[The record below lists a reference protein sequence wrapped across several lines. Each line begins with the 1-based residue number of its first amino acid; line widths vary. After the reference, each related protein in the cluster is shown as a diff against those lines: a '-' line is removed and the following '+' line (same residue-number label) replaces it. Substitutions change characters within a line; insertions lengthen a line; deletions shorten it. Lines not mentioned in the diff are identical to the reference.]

1 MVYGGQLH
9 ESEPLRYV
17 EWWYMG
23 RRACHS
29 LRRYI
34 SEAEQPTSTVDRQG
48 TTMKQALLG
57 DFQLKLNRLRGVM
70 IENCK
75 VILLWVTQW
84 LFLGAR
90 YSFDGIDYW
99 INLIQRRKGIALFDD
114 CHQYV
119 SLLQIALCCRSK
131 NHQAFKI
138 QTFKIQI
145 LLLQH

>member
-9 ESEPLRYV
+9 ESEPLRHV

-23 RRACHS
+23 RRTTDRRACHS

-57 DFQLKLNRLRGVM
+57 DFQLKLKRLRGVM

-75 VILLWVTQW
+75 VILLWVTQ
-84 LFLGAR
+84 
-90 YSFDGIDYW
+90 
-99 INLIQRRKGIALFDD
+99 
-114 CHQYV
+114 
-119 SLLQIALCCRSK
+119 
-131 NHQAFKI
+131 
-138 QTFKIQI
+138 
-145 LLLQH
+145 